1 MDNHTTK
8 YLIRRDYKSL
18 PLFFYT
24 AIDGMGHGKPK
35 LKTVLEI
42 FGQNRLFTSSVK
54 FRTISI

>member
-24 AIDGMGHGKPK
+24 AIDGMEHGKPK

-42 FGQNRLFTSSVK
+42 FGQN
-54 FRTISI
+54 